1 MELSW
6 VQEKEWC
13 MVRGVP
19 VANDDY
25 FTNLS
30 RFSPVYLEKCYCLAS
45 ANKNLEIQ
53 FEQGKEMVLATE
65 NSKWKIIKRREKVL
79 LFKKVYEINIV
90 Q

>member
-1 MELSW
+1 
-6 VQEKEWC
+6 

-65 NSKWKIIKRREKVL
+65 NSK
-79 LFKKVYEINIV
+79 
-90 Q
+90 